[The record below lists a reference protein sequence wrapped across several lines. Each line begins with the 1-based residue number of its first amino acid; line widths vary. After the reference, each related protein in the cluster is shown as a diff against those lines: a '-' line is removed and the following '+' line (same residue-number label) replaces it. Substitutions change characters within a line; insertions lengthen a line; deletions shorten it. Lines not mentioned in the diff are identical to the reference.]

1 MGIDVNGRRGTR
13 KPEGQVEEKARVPV
27 AIPSCPIISYHTISE
42 PLSRSLSL
50 AVSLPLQSGA
60 GLPSCTPGRRSSH
73 QLHDCTCWPSM
84 APHPTHTCTAQSAT
98 RGSFRERGLEQQWDR
113 LALRGLMAI
122 YRYCECSSAHSRLKP
137 GQRLAVAAVYRCIY
151 VS

>member
-1 MGIDVNGRRGTR
+1 MEEEERGSRRARSKR
-13 KPEGQVEEKARVPV
+13 KREFQLPFPAVQ
-27 AIPSCPIISYHTISE
+27 SYHTIQY
-42 PLSRSLSL
+42 LSLSL
-50 AVSLPLQSGA
+50 SLSLSRFLSGA

-73 QLHDCTCWPSM
+73 QFHDCTCWPSM
-84 APHPTHTCTAQSAT
+84 APHHTHTCTAQSAT

>member
-1 MGIDVNGRRGTR
+1 MEEEERGSRRARSKR
-13 KPEGQVEEKARVPV
+13 KREFQLPFPAVQ
-27 AIPSCPIISYHTISE
+27 SYHTIQY
-42 PLSRSLSL
+42 LSLSL
-50 AVSLPLQSGA
+50 CSLCLSVSLPLLSGA
-60 GLPSCTPGRRSSH
+60 GLPSCTPGRRSLH
-73 QLHDCTCWPSM
+73 HCHDCTCWPSM
-84 APHPTHTCTAQSAT
+84 APHHTHTCTAHSAT